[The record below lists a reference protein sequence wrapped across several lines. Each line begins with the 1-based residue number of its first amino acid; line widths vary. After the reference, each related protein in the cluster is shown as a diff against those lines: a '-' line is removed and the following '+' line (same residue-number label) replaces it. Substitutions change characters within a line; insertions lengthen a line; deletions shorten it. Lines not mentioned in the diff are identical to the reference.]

1 MNAVRRLFPPLLALF
16 FGAALLPAVEP
27 PAGDP
32 EPPKAE
38 DVGTFIDLQENL
50 RLHLF
55 VEENQVVAQFV
66 DTEDH
71 ILAPPAESI
80 LFIVDDP
87 GHREDEWRTVLK
99 PEEGAQRLTSPRR
112 LYGPYN
118 FRSRIIIRFTD
129 REPSAFTNHP
139 VDLQRNLSS

>member
-1 MNAVRRLFPPLLALF
+1 MNAVRRLFPPALILLLT
-16 FGAALLPAVEP
+16 AALLPAAEAP
-27 PAGDP
+27 TGDP

-38 DVGTFIDLQENL
+38 DIGTFTELQENL

-55 VEENQVVAQFV
+55 VEGNRVVAQFV
-66 DTEDH
+66 DSEDR

-87 GHREDEWRTVLK
+87 GHREDEWRTVLR
-99 PEEGAQRLTSPRR
+99 PEEGTQRLTSPRR